1 MSRHKTPVY
10 GPAVRRARAELRAVV
25 ERLAADG
32 PVDVRGV
39 ARVRRLLADGT
50 GPLYRESAP
59 DQLRNELRAVLAAME
74 PSA

>member
-1 MSRHKTPVY
+1 MC
-10 GPAVRRARAELRAVV
+10 GPAVHRARAELQAVV
-25 ERLAADG
+25 ACLTAAG

-59 DQLRNELRAVLAAME
+59 DQLRNELRAALAAMD
-74 PSA
+74 AFA